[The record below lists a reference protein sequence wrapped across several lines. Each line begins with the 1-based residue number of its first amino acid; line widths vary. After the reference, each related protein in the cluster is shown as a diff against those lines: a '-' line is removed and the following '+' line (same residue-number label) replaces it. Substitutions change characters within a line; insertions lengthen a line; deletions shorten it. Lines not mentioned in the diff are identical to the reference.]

1 MTTCPRCAS
10 DVRPEWKFCVM
21 CGERRAVTARSTGEP
36 INRTS
41 AVVLIAASATGAVIV
56 GGVAVLATALV

>member
-1 MTTCPRCAS
+1 MTDR
-10 DVRPEWKFCVM
+10 
-21 CGERRAVTARSTGEP
+21 GTGEP

-56 GGVAVLATALV
+56 GGVAALAAALI